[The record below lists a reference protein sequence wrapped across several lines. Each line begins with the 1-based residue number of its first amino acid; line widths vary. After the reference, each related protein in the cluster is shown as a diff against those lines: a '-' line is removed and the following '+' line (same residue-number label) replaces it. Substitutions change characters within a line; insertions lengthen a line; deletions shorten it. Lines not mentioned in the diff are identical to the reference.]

1 MKLRILGLAEADLL
15 SGYQFYERQ
24 AAGIG
29 SYFLETLL
37 SDIESLHL
45 YAGIHREVFGFH
57 RLLSKRFPYAVYYTL
72 SGEEVRVWRVL
83 DCRRNPQWIQTQL
96 RKRRSTQ
103 QP

>member
-1 MKLRILGLAEADLL
+1 MKLRILDLAEADLL

-57 RLLSKRFPYAVYYTL
+57 RMLSKRFPYAVYYTL
-72 SGEEVRVWRVL
+72 SAEEVRVWRVL
-83 DCRRNPQWIQTQL
+83 DCRRDPRWIQTQL
-96 RKRRSTQ
+96 RERRSRQ
-103 QP
+103 KP